1 MVLEATYMQEQQIF
15 CQSGVHRTEEEK
27 KRLKK
32 RLNIVVGQINGII
45 KSIDED
51 KSCDDLLI
59 NALATSNALKSFGN
73 EVLRDHI
80 KNCPRDGNNI
90 DSFDNLLSLFLKLNI

>member
-1 MVLEATYMQEQQIF
+1 MQEQQNF

-27 KRLKK
+27 KKLKK
-32 RLNIVVGQINGII
+32 RLSIVVGQINAII

-51 KSCDDLLI
+51 KPCDDLLI

-73 EVLRDHI
+73 EVLRNHI
-80 KNCPRDGNNI
+80 KNASQKCSNI
-90 DSFDNLLSLFLKLNI
+90 ESFDSLLNLFIKLNMW